1 MNERPRAEETRL
13 DREPPR
19 SERLLALRSIVSF
32 LLLPGSFGVALP
44 AAIAWRSGRSDAAWP
59 AVGAALIAA
68 GFAGLVWCVVDFAR
82 RGRGTLAP
90 WDPPRRLVVEGLY
103 RFVRNPMYVA
113 VLTLVVGVALAAGS
127 RSCGLYAAGLA
138 VAFHLRVVL
147 YEEPQLARQFP
158 QDWAVYRGAV
168 RRWIPRISPWRGD
181 PS

>member
-1 MNERPRAEETRL
+1 VNQLPRSNEARTDL
-13 DREPPR
+13 EPP
-19 SERLLALRSIVSF
+19 SGERRLALRSLVNL

-44 AAIAWRSGRSDAAWP
+44 LAIAWRSRRPNAAWP
-59 AVGAALIAA
+59 FVGAVLIAV

-113 VLTLVVGVALAAGS
+113 VLTLVLGVALAAGS
-127 RSCGLYAAGLA
+127 RSCGLYAAALA
-138 VAFHLRVVL
+138 VAFHLRVVS

-158 QDWAVYRGAV
+158 QDWSVYRGAV
-168 RRWIPRISPWRGD
+168 RRWIPRISPWRGER
-181 PS
+181 S